1 MPKSDL
7 AERLKVVE
15 QLTAMFRVER
25 FTYLGVTFVAFIMLT
40 TSGAL
45 MLIDKGVNPSELTLL
60 FGSTGLLGY
69 SGSQILQMWNR
80 SLTWIGGQYEGKK
93 DDD

>member
-1 MPKSDL
+1 MPNSDL

-15 QLTAMFRVER
+15 ELTAVFRVER
-25 FTYLGVTFVAFIMLT
+25 FTYLGVTLVAFVMLA
-40 TSGAL
+40 TSGAFL
-45 MLIDKGVNPSELTLL
+45 LIDKGVNPSELTLL

-80 SLTWIGGQYEGKK
+80 SLAWIGGQSDGKK
-93 DDD
+93 DG